1 MGWALPGCNSNC
13 PSNWINDGY
22 CDKACNTPECD
33 FDGGDCDRTKNQTNN
48 VYDNARISF
57 ANQSQE
63 IFPGFYCSVGCS
75 TSWLADKYCDNACNN
90 KNCGYDLGD
99 CGLANFKDIYRI
111 DLDEASDKEMLF
123 ELPTETTLFYV
134 NFTNLFANKS
144 EFNIIKAEYEENDLV
159 RKMSIINKF
168 RIMTVILMPNAYS
181 TNVTNKIDH
190 VLKIKI
196 QLKHSNDEINLNKL
210 KLAIQLNAFL
220 KKDVKEITK
229 ENSSVKKLNKFSSN
243 HSSNTILSSNLSPK
257 ILEANILMDD
267 TNLTRLL
274 PENVEF
280 SNKIFKNVYESYYNY
295 LNWSYAQEFISQDG
309 FYYKL
314 NRFFIELNTKINETY
329 NEMIENSDT
338 QEMEDDLMTKLF
350 LSNNT
355 VKDILLNEYLKSFSN
370 ESKKEDFIFKFKKRK
385 ILDTFADS
393 LRYVN
398 RLFNQIYGYMARKVP
413 AHMPHYIDR
422 EIMSNLQEKFQLE
435 FDKTSSNRLRSASDM
450 QYSFTY
456 YYYVISELDNF
467 DPSRVFDEM
476 DLNMNNYL
484 DETELIIASLKLS
497 NAPFSSNKFSQHEI
511 SAADMFK
518 INKDLKELINDC
530 KENQTVSLESESHGG
545 EEDKR

>member
-90 KNCGYDLGD
+90 QNCGYDLGD

-220 KKDVKEITK
+220 KNDVKDWL
-229 ENSSVKKLNKFSSN
+229 SV
-243 HSSNTILSSNLSPK
+243 
-257 ILEANILMDD
+257 
-267 TNLTRLL
+267 
-274 PENVEF
+274 
-280 SNKIFKNVYESYYNY
+280 
-295 LNWSYAQEFISQDG
+295 SQAH
-309 FYYKL
+309 
-314 NRFFIELNTKINETY
+314 
-329 NEMIENSDT
+329 
-338 QEMEDDLMTKLF
+338 LF
-350 LSNNT
+350 
-355 VKDILLNEYLKSFSN
+355 
-370 ESKKEDFIFKFKKRK
+370 
-385 ILDTFADS
+385 A
-393 LRYVN
+393 
-398 RLFNQIYGYMARKVP
+398 
-413 AHMPHYIDR
+413 
-422 EIMSNLQEKFQLE
+422 
-435 FDKTSSNRLRSASDM
+435 
-450 QYSFTY
+450 
-456 YYYVISELDNF
+456 
-467 DPSRVFDEM
+467 
-476 DLNMNNYL
+476 
-484 DETELIIASLKLS
+484 
-497 NAPFSSNKFSQHEI
+497 
-511 SAADMFK
+511 
-518 INKDLKELINDC
+518 
-530 KENQTVSLESESHGG
+530 
-545 EEDKR
+545 

>member
-33 FDGGDCDRTKNQTNN
+33 FDGGDCDRTKNQTNS

-57 ANQSQE
+57 ANQSQD
-63 IFPGFYCSVGCS
+63 IFPDFYCSVGCS

-111 DLDEASDKEMLF
+111 NLDEASDKEMLF
-123 ELPTETTLFYV
+123 ELPTETTLFYI
-134 NFTNLFANKS
+134 NFTNLFANMS
-144 EFNIIKAEYEENDLV
+144 EFSIIKAEYEENDLV

-168 RIMTVILMPNAYS
+168 RILTVILMPNAYS
-181 TNVTNKIDH
+181 TNVTNKIEH

-210 KLAIQLNAFL
+210 KLAIKLNAFL

-229 ENSSVKKLNKFSSN
+229 ENSSVKKLNKFSLKN
-243 HSSNTILSSNLSPK
+243 SSNTILSSNLNPK

-274 PENVEF
+274 PENVKF

-295 LNWSYAQEFISQDG
+295 LNWSLVQEFISQDG

-329 NEMIENSDT
+329 NQMIENSDI
-338 QEMEDDLMTKLF
+338 QEMEDNLMIKLF

-355 VKDILLNEYLKSFSN
+355 VNDILLNEYLKSVSN
-370 ESKKEDFIFKFKKRK
+370 ESKTDDFIFKFKKRK
-385 ILDTFADS
+385 LLDTFADS

-435 FDKTSSNRLRSASDM
+435 FDKTSSNRLRSATDM
-450 QYSFTY
+450 QYAFTY
-456 YYYVISELDNF
+456 YYYVISELENF
-467 DPSRVFDEM
+467 DPSRIFDEM

-484 DETELIIASLKLS
+484 EETELIIASLKLS

-511 SAADMFK
+511 SASDMFK
-518 INKDLKELINDC
+518 INKDLKNLLNDC
-530 KENQTVSLESESHGG
+530 KENQTVSLESESHG
-545 EEDKR
+545 EENTR

>member
-355 VKDILLNEYLKSFSN
+355 VKDILLNEYLNSFSN

-456 YYYVISELDNF
+456 YYYVISELENF